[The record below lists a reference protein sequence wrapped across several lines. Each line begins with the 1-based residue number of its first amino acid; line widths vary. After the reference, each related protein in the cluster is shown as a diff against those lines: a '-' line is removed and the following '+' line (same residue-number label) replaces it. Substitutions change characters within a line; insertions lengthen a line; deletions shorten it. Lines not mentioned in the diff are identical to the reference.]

1 MTESEKEIASLVDR
15 LNKYRD
21 AYYNQNQSLISD
33 VEYDALFDRLT
44 ELEEET
50 GIKLPNSPTQ
60 SVGYAT
66 VSKLRKVKH
75 NHPLLSLAKT
85 TDLSKFQNYFGHKN
99 VVLMAK
105 MDGLTCSVEYR
116 DGKLYSAETRG
127 DGEVGE
133 DILHSARFIQN
144 LPKTIVCK
152 DTIIVDGECIIDYTS
167 FDEVNNNEHTEY
179 KNPRNLVSGTVRQL
193 DGTMCKKRNVKFIA
207 WKLYRSD
214 SEDERFKLRNNF
226 CLNLELLRLLG
237 FDVAPWIEV
246 FESKSP
252 KEFEY
257 KTQRIKSECVLHD
270 YPIDGIVGTFSD
282 IKYGEGLGMT
292 SHHPKHS
299 LAFKFYQEDNETV
312 LRNIE
317 WNTTRT
323 GLCNPVAVFDPL
335 EIDGTTV
342 CRASLSNVSVIE
354 DLELGIGDRIAV
366 IKANQIIP
374 MITKNFTR
382 SNTYKSPSV
391 CPSCGQALAIEN
403 DNGRKTLH
411 CQNVNC
417 KAQRLDRLKKFVSRE
432 GMNIVGLSG
441 EKLDALIKAGFVTD
455 YASLYKMEKYR
466 EKIESLPGFG
476 KSSADKLFDAINQ
489 SKNCSLQNFL
499 VAIGIPFVGK
509 STAKQIAE
517 ALPEEYYESA
527 ERNHYSVL
535 MKYLFD
541 LLKANPSTI
550 GATAAKSVCKYLQ
563 DNECTITAVLG
574 YLAIA
579 HENKSTIVS
588 EASGKIF
595 CITGNLELYKR
606 REELAADI
614 QKHGGIVSQS
624 VSTKTDF
631 LITNNPNSQSG
642 KTKKAK
648 VLGIQIISEKE
659 FKEKIL
665 ATV

>member
-1 MTESEKEIASLVDR
+1 MTESEKEIISLVDR

-44 ELEEET
+44 ELEEES

-127 DGEVGE
+127 DGEIGE

-152 DTIIVDGECIIDYTS
+152 DTLIVDGECIIDYAS
-167 FDEVNNNEHTEY
+167 FDEVNNNENTEY

-193 DGTMCKKRNVKFIA
+193 DGTMCQKRNVKFIA
-207 WKLYRSD
+207 WKLHFSGCAEGYYKASD
-214 SEDERFKLRNNF
+214 DFSD
-226 CLNLELLRLLG
+226 NLELLSALG
-237 FDVAPWIEV
+237 FEEVPWVKAPSSV
-246 FESKSP
+246 TDKGFENRI
-252 KEFEY
+252 
-257 KTQRIKSECVLHD
+257 QLIKSLCTD
-270 YPIDGIVGTFSD
+270 YGYPIDGIVGTFSD
-282 IKYGEGLGMT
+282 IKYGESLGLT

-299 LAFKFYQEDNETV
+299 LAFKFYQEDNETI
-312 LRNIE
+312 LRDIE

-323 GLCNPVAVFDPL
+323 GLCNPVAVFDPV

-342 CRASLSNVSVIE
+342 CRASLSNVSIIE
-354 DLELGIGDRIAV
+354 ELELGIGDRIAV

-374 MITKNFTR
+374 QITKNFTR
-382 SNTYKSPSV
+382 SNTYKLPKV
-391 CPSCGQALAIEN
+391 CPSCGQELSIEN
-403 DNGRKTLH
+403 ENGRKTLH
-411 CQNVNC
+411 CHNANC
-417 KAQRLDRLKKFVSRE
+417 EAQRLDKLKKFVSRE

-441 EKLDALIKAGFVTD
+441 EKLDALINAGFVTD
-455 YASLYKMEKYR
+455 YASVYKMGKYR
-466 EKIESLPGFG
+466 EKIENLPGFG

-489 SKNCSLQNFL
+489 SRNCSLQNFL

-509 STAKQIAE
+509 STAKLIAE

-535 MKYLFD
+535 TKYLFD

-550 GATAAKSVCKYLQ
+550 GVTAAKSVCKYFQ
-563 DNECTITAVLG
+563 DNECAITAVLWH
-574 YLAIA
+574 LAIT

-606 REELAADI
+606 KEELAADI

-624 VSTKTDF
+624 VSAKTDF
-631 LITNNPNSQSG
+631 LVTNNPNSQSG
-642 KTKKAK
+642 KAKKAR
-648 VLGIQIISEKE
+648 VLGVQIISEKE
-659 FKEKIL
+659 CKEKIL

>member
-1 MTESEKEIASLVDR
+1 MTESEKEIISLVDR

-85 TDLSKFQNYFGHKN
+85 TDLAKFQNYFGHKN

-144 LPKTIVCK
+144 LPKTIACK
-152 DTIIVDGECIIDYTS
+152 ATLIVDGECIIDYAS
-167 FDEVNNNEHTEY
+167 FDEVNDNERTEY

-207 WKLYRSD
+207 WKLHSFDCEDPRYKMSD
-214 SEDERFKLRNNF
+214 DFGNNLALLSAFAFEVVPYVKVQYYDNDSVFDEWV
-226 CLNLELLRLLG
+226 E
-237 FDVAPWIEV
+237 
-246 FESKSP
+246 
-252 KEFEY
+252 
-257 KTQRIKSECVLHD
+257 RIKAFCIAHD

-312 LRNIE
+312 LRDIE

-323 GLCNPVAVFDPL
+323 GLCNPVAVFDPV

-342 CRASLSNVSVIE
+342 CRATLSNVSIIE
-354 DLELGIGDRIAV
+354 ELELGIGDRIAV

-374 MITKNFTR
+374 QITKNFTR
-382 SNTYKSPSV
+382 SNTYKPPKE
-391 CPSCGQALAIEN
+391 CPSCGQALTIEN
-403 DNGRKTLH
+403 EAGRKTLH
-411 CQNVNC
+411 CYNIDC
-417 KAQRLDRLKKFVSRE
+417 AAQRLDRLKKFVSRE

-441 EKLDALIKAGFVTD
+441 EKLNALIDAGFITD
-455 YASLYKMEKYR
+455 YASLYEMEKYR
-466 EKIESLPGFG
+466 AKIETLPGFG
-476 KSSADKLFDAINQ
+476 KSSTDSLLKAIDQ
-489 SKNCSLQNFL
+489 SRNCKLQNFL
-499 VAIGIPFVGK
+499 TAIGIPLVGK
-509 STAKQIAE
+509 ATAKQIAD
-517 ALPEEYYESA
+517 AFPEEYYTAPKCDSY
-527 ERNHYSVL
+527 NVL
-535 MKYLFD
+535 VKYLFQ
-541 LLKANPSTI
+541 LLRREPPIIGIAASKA
-550 GATAAKSVCKYLQ
+550 VCKYFQ
-563 DNECTITAVLG
+563 DNESAMAAILEHLSIGKMEVPTMSCTVA
-574 YLAIA
+574 
-579 HENKSTIVS
+579 
-588 EASGKIF
+588 GKTF
-595 CITGNLELYKR
+595 CVTGSLEMFANRNALI
-606 REELAADI
+606 EDI
-614 QKHGGIVSQS
+614 QKHGGAFTSS
-624 VSTKTDF
+624 VSSKTDF
-631 LITNNPNSQSG
+631 LISNDQSSNSG
-642 KTKKAK
+642 KILKAK
-648 VLGIQIISEKE
+648 EYGVNIITENEYITMTSE
-659 FKEKIL
+659 
-665 ATV
+665 

>member
-1 MTESEKEIASLVDR
+1 MTESEKEIISLVDR

-66 VSKLRKVKH
+66 VSKLRKVEH

-85 TDLSKFQNYFGHKN
+85 TDLAKFQNYFGHKN

-127 DGEVGE
+127 DGEIGE

-144 LPKTIVCK
+144 LPKTIACK
-152 DTIIVDGECIIDYTS
+152 DTVIVDGECIIDYAS

-214 SEDERFKLRNNF
+214 SEYERFKLSDNF
-226 CLNLELLRLLG
+226 CFNLELLWMLG

-246 FESKSP
+246 FESKSF
-252 KEFEY
+252 KEFED
-257 KTQRIKSECVLHD
+257 KMQLIKSECIAHD

-282 IKYGEGLGMT
+282 IKYGEDLGMT

-312 LRNIE
+312 LRDIE

-323 GLCNPVAVFDPL
+323 GLCNPVAVFDPV

-342 CRASLSNVSVIE
+342 CRASLSNVSIIE
-354 DLELGIGDRIAV
+354 ELELGIGDRIAV

-374 MITKNFTR
+374 QITKNFTR
-382 SNTYKSPSV
+382 SNTYKLPKV
-391 CPSCGQALAIEN
+391 CPSCSQALTMEN
-403 DNGRKTLH
+403 EAGRKTLH
-411 CQNVNC
+411 CYNIDC
-417 KAQRLDRLKKFVSRE
+417 AAQRLDRLKRFVSRE

-441 EKLDALIKAGFVTD
+441 EKLNTLIDAGFITD
-455 YASLYKMEKYR
+455 YASLYEIEKYR
-466 EKIESLPGFG
+466 AKIEALPGFG
-476 KSSADKLFDAINQ
+476 KSSTDSLLKAIDQ
-489 SKNCSLQNFL
+489 SRNCKLQNFL
-499 VAIGIPFVGK
+499 TAIGIPLVGK
-509 STAKQIAE
+509 TTAKQIAD
-517 ALPEEYYESA
+517 AFSEEYYASPECDS
-527 ERNHYSVL
+527 YDVL
-535 MKYLFD
+535 VKYLFQ
-541 LLKANPSTI
+541 LLRREPSVIGIAASKAI
-550 GATAAKSVCKYLQ
+550 CKYFQ
-563 DNECTITAVLG
+563 DNESAMVAVLEH
-574 YLAIA
+574 LSI
-579 HENKSTIVS
+579 
-588 EASGKIF
+588 GKMEVPMMSCTVAGKTF
-595 CITGNLELYKR
+595 CVTGSLEMFANRNALI
-606 REELAADI
+606 EDI
-614 QKHGGIVSQS
+614 QKHGGAFTSS
-624 VSTKTDF
+624 VSSKTDF
-631 LITNNPNSQSG
+631 LISNDQSSNSG
-642 KTKKAK
+642 KILKARECG
-648 VLGIQIISEKE
+648 VNIITENEYLTMTSE
-659 FKEKIL
+659 
-665 ATV
+665 

>member
-1 MTESEKEIASLVDR
+1 MIESEKEITSLVDR

-21 AYYNQNQSLISD
+21 AYYNQNQSPISD

-85 TDLSKFQNYFGHKN
+85 TDLAKFQNYFGHKN

-127 DGEVGE
+127 DGEIGE

-144 LPKTIVCK
+144 LPKTIACK
-152 DTIIVDGECIIDYTS
+152 DTVIVDGECIIDYAS

-214 SEDERFKLRNNF
+214 SEYERFKLSDNF
-226 CLNLELLRLLG
+226 CFNLELLWMLG

-246 FESKSP
+246 FESKSF
-252 KEFEY
+252 KEFED
-257 KTQRIKSECVLHD
+257 KMQLIKSECIAHD

-282 IKYGEGLGMT
+282 IKYGEDLGMT

-312 LRNIE
+312 LRDIE

-323 GLCNPVAVFDPL
+323 GLCNPVAVFDPV

-342 CRASLSNVSVIE
+342 CRASLSNVSIIE
-354 DLELGIGDRIAV
+354 ELELGIGDRIAV

-374 MITKNFTR
+374 QITKNFTR
-382 SNTYKSPSV
+382 SNTYKLPKV
-391 CPSCGQALAIEN
+391 CPSCSQALTMEN
-403 DNGRKTLH
+403 EAGRKTLH
-411 CQNVNC
+411 CYNIDC
-417 KAQRLDRLKKFVSRE
+417 AAQRLDRLKRFVSRE

-441 EKLDALIKAGFVTD
+441 EKLNTLIDAGFITD
-455 YASLYKMEKYR
+455 YASLYEIEKYR
-466 EKIESLPGFG
+466 AKIEALPGFG
-476 KSSADKLFDAINQ
+476 KSSTDSLLKAIDQ
-489 SKNCSLQNFL
+489 SRNCKLQNFL
-499 VAIGIPFVGK
+499 TAIGIPLVGK
-509 STAKQIAE
+509 TTAKQIAD
-517 ALPEEYYESA
+517 AFSEEYYASPECDS
-527 ERNHYSVL
+527 YDVL
-535 MKYLFD
+535 VKYLFQ
-541 LLKANPSTI
+541 LLRREPSVIGIAASKAI
-550 GATAAKSVCKYLQ
+550 CKYFQ
-563 DNECTITAVLG
+563 DNESAMVAVLEH
-574 YLAIA
+574 LSI
-579 HENKSTIVS
+579 
-588 EASGKIF
+588 GKMEVPMMSCTVAGKTF
-595 CITGNLELYKR
+595 CVTGSLEMFANRNALI
-606 REELAADI
+606 EDI
-614 QKHGGIVSQS
+614 QKHGGAFTSS
-624 VSTKTDF
+624 VSSKTDF
-631 LITNNPNSQSG
+631 LISNDQSSNSG
-642 KTKKAK
+642 KILKARECG
-648 VLGIQIISEKE
+648 VNIITENEYLTMTSE
-659 FKEKIL
+659 
-665 ATV
+665 

>member
-1 MTESEKEIASLVDR
+1 MTESEKEIASLVER

-44 ELEEET
+44 ELEEDT
-50 GIKLPNSPTQ
+50 GIELSNSPTQ

-85 TDLSKFQNYFGHKN
+85 TDLAKFQNYFGHKN

-144 LPKTIVCK
+144 LPKTISCK
-152 DTIIVDGECIIDYTS
+152 DTIIVDGECIIDYAS
-167 FDEVNNNEHTEY
+167 FDEVNNDEHTEY

-214 SEDERFKLRNNF
+214 SEDSRFKLKDNF
-226 CLNLELLRLLG
+226 CFNLELLWSIG

-246 FESKSP
+246 FESNSL
-252 KEFEY
+252 KEFED
-257 KTQRIKSECVLHD
+257 KIQLIKSECVVHD

-282 IKYGEGLGMT
+282 VKYGESLGVT

-312 LRNIE
+312 LRDIE

-323 GLCNPVAVFDPL
+323 GLCNPVAVFEPV

-342 CRASLSNVSVIE
+342 CRASLSNVSIIE
-354 DLELGIGDRIAV
+354 ELELGIGDRIAV

-374 MITKNFTR
+374 QITKNFTR
-382 SNTYKSPSV
+382 SNAYKLPSV
-391 CPSCGQALAIEN
+391 CPSCGQALVIKNEA
-403 DNGRKTLH
+403 GRKTLH
-411 CQNVNC
+411 CHNVNC
-417 KAQRLDRLKKFVSRE
+417 AAQRLDKLEKFVSRE
-432 GMNIVGLSG
+432 GMNIVGLSI
-441 EKLDALIKAGFVTD
+441 EKLDDLINAGLVTD
-455 YASLYKMEKYR
+455 YASLYELTKYR
-466 EKIESLPGFG
+466 AQIEQLPGFG
-476 KSSADKLFDAINQ
+476 KSSTDKLFEAINQ
-489 SKNCSLQNFL
+489 SMDCKLQNL
-499 VAIGIPFVGK
+499 LTALGIPLIGK
-509 STAKQIAE
+509 STAKQIAD
-517 ALPEEYYESA
+517 AMPEEYYA
-527 ERNHYSVL
+527 AHERNNYGVL
-535 MKYLFD
+535 TRHLFQ
-541 LLKANPSTI
+541 LLRENPSVV
-550 GATAAKSVCKYLQ
+550 GMAASRSICKYFQ
-563 DNECTITAVLG
+563 DNRDAITALLW
-574 YLAIA
+574 YLRI
-579 HENKSTIVS
+579 SGS
-588 EASGKIF
+588 EKVVAPDSVISGKVF
-595 CITGNLELYKR
+595 CITGSLELYKR
-606 REELAADI
+606 REDLFADI
-614 QKHGGIVSQS
+614 QKYGGVVSQT
-624 VSTKTDF
+624 VSAKTDY
-631 LITNNPNSQSG
+631 LVTNDPDSKSS
-642 KTKKAK
+642 KTRKAK
-648 VLGIQIISEKE
+648 AFGVRMITEKE
-659 FKEKIL
+659 CVNLFSKP
-665 ATV
+665 